1 MIFVDQ
7 AEIDVRGGR
16 GGDGCMSF
24 RREMAVPKGGPDGG
38 DGGRGGHVILEA
50 VEDVN
55 TLYEFRGRTQWFA
68 RPGRPG
74 EGANCSGKSA
84 PDLIVRVAPGTLV
97 YDADTGALLKD
108 LVAAGD
114 RVIVGRG
121 GAGGHGN
128 ARFATATHQTPRE
141 YEPGEPGEERRL
153 RLELKLIADVGIIGM
168 PNAGKSTLLSRLS
181 RARPKIAAYPFTTL
195 QPQLGIA
202 DLPGFRR
209 FVMADIPGLIEGAH
223 EGHGLGDQFLRHI
236 ERTRIIVHLVDLF
249 PLEGQPTPIEAYR
262 TVRRELEKYPSA
274 LASKPELIVANKL
287 DLATSPEP
295 LAEFRAA
302 LGVECEAISGVSGQ
316 NLSELCNRI
325 WHMLE
330 AVRESEAA
338 AAAP

>member
-7 AEIDVRGGR
+7 AEIEVRGGR

-68 RPGRPG
+68 RAGRPG

-262 TVRRELEKYPSA
+262 TVRRELEKYSST

-316 NLSELCNRI
+316 NLSELCNKI

-330 AVRESEAA
+330 AARESEAA